1 MPNES
6 TRTQPEAQGKPRPGL
21 SAILTATRE
30 RVGQLRAGRKMLE
43 KAAASAPVPPS
54 WAGALS
60 GKTVSVIAE
69 VKRRSPSAGDIAA
82 GLDPARH
89 AGAYERG
96 GAAAISVLTDGPFFG
111 GSLDDLVAVRA
122 AVRLPVLRKDFI
134 VDPVQVF
141 ESRAAGASAIL
152 LIARGL
158 QRAELLALA
167 GLARDVGL
175 GTLVEIHRTE
185 ELDAALAA
193 RPDALGIN
201 SRDLETFH
209 VDVGMVETLLR
220 EVPAE
225 VVAVAESGLS
235 TRADIEKVARW
246 GADAVLVGT
255 AIASAANPE
264 AAVRALSGCERHPR
278 AAGTRA

>member
-6 TRTQPEAQGKPRPGL
+6 TRTQTETQAKPRQGL
-21 SAILTATRE
+21 AAILSATRE
-30 RVGQLRAGRKMLE
+30 RVGQLRAGRKILE
-43 KAAASAPVPPS
+43 QAAASAPVPPA
-54 WAGALS
+54 WLPAFA

-82 GLDPARH
+82 RLDPATH
-89 AGAYERG
+89 ARAYESG
-96 GAAAISVLTDGPFFG
+96 GASAISVLTDGPFFG

-122 AVRLPVLRKDFI
+122 AVTLPVLRKDFI
-134 VDPVQVF
+134 VDPVQIF

-158 QRAELLALA
+158 ERSDLLLLAA
-167 GLARDVGL
+167 LARDVGL
-175 GTLVEIHRTE
+175 GTLVEIHRMD

-193 RPDALGIN
+193 RPDTLGIN

-209 VDVGMVETLLR
+209 VDVGMVEQLLR
-220 EVPAE
+220 AVPRD

-235 TRADIEKVARW
+235 SRADVEKVAAW

-264 AAVRALSGCERHPR
+264 TAVRALTGCARQGR
-278 AAGTRA
+278 VAGART